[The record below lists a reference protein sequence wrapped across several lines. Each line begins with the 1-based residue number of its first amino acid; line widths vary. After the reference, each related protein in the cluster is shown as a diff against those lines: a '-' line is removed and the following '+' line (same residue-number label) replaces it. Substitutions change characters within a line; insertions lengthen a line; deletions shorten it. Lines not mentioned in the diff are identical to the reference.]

1 MLDKKQLRQW
11 IRERK
16 RMVGS
21 SQKRKQSEIITR
33 EILEHPNIKTASTIL
48 LYAALPDEVETQGL
62 LDNLSKKGKTV
73 LLPVVINQEEL
84 ELRQYKGPQ
93 DLHIGAY
100 HIPEPAGV
108 PFLNLD
114 QIDVAVIPGMA
125 FDDYGNRLGRGKG
138 YYDRLLEKIPQC
150 YKIGICFDFQKFTH
164 IPTGPYDVKMD
175 EVISAFTS
183 TSEDLNKKAQQ
194 SRESQQKE

>member
-33 EILEHPNIKTASTIL
+33 EILEHPNIRTASTIL

>member
-33 EILEHPNIKTASTIL
+33 EILEHPNIRTASTIL

-194 SRESQQKE
+194 SGESQQKE

>member
-33 EILEHPNIKTASTIL
+33 EILEHPNIRTASTIL

-100 HIPEPAGV
+100 HIPEPTGA

-138 YYDRLLEKIPQC
+138 YYDRLLKKIPQC

-164 IPTGPYDVKMD
+164 IPTGPYDIKMD
-175 EVISAFTS
+175 EVISAFTP
-183 TSEDLNKKAQQ
+183 TSEDMKERAQQ
-194 SRESQQKE
+194 SGESQQKE

>member
-16 RMVGS
+16 RIVDI
-21 SQKRKQSEIITR
+21 SQKRKQSEIIAR
-33 EILEHPNIKTASTIL
+33 EILEHPKIRTASTIL

-93 DLHIGAY
+93 DLRIGAY

-108 PFLNLD
+108 PFLNLN

-138 YYDRLLEKIPQC
+138 YYDRLLKRIPQC
-150 YKIGICFDFQKFTH
+150 DKIGICFDFQKFTH
-164 IPTGPYDVKMD
+164 IPTGPYDIKMD
-175 EVISAFTS
+175 EVISAFTP
-183 TSEDLNKKAQQ
+183 TSEGLNERAQ
-194 SRESQQKE
+194 